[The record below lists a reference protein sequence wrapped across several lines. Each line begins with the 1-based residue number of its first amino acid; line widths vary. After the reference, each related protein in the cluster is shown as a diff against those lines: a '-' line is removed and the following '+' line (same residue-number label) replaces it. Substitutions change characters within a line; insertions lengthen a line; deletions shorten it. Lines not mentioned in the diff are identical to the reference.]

1 MAIQMTRAEYE
12 AKYGSSP
19 TPQGVQN
26 TPVSATPKIKMTRA
40 EYQNKYGQLPTNT
53 VSKSPVN
60 IEQQKQERIAQG
72 LPVSVREDRV
82 EPTLG
87 GQIVRAPLKL
97 ASTIASTVVP
107 AGRAIAGEEDVY
119 RPIKSDY
126 LGDVYSPGGK
136 AIRQIDQGTFID
148 PNKSVGQNI
157 GRAIGQA
164 AKGTLG
170 VAGTG
175 AEAASYA
182 VGGGALPNLGK
193 QALLKFAGTEALA
206 GGLGAFGAST
216 QNAVDNATSVKEG
229 LGNIAKDTAIGAG
242 IGVLGGGLIG
252 GASKLPSAI
261 RKITPK
267 SETIMNRVARL
278 TPNDAKN
285 FERLAGKSH
294 GKYLEETGNFGRP
307 DEIVNNEVTKFAQS
321 KNDVDNA
328 LAQLPGTYKPK
339 EIIDV
344 IAPLE
349 DRLIRVQS
357 PEADRVVQLKNK
369 LNTTGLNMSEINEIK
384 RLYERNVKLAYNKLN
399 NADAVELAT
408 NLDNKLREWQVK
420 QADTL
425 GFDNIREMNKQT
437 QLSKFIADK
446 LGGQLIGKSGL
457 DGMNLT
463 DWIMV
468 SGGDPTAVGGLITKK
483 FFSDPGIQAKIA
495 RYLSK
500 AEKSLP
506 IKPNLGETKLLRLEA
521 PKGSTISSR
530 GSGSIIPVAPKG
542 ANMEFTGQ
550 VGGIIPEKP
559 SLQLLKGKL
568 EKKASMPKLSTK
580 SAVKSKNL
588 STDKGIIATAIEN
601 LRNPATRQKGSITI
615 PGLKSKV
622 VQGESYI
629 DDTTQSLLNEAKK
642 YNSGKE
648 FYEFSGSKINQQLR
662 DKGIRGQEQVT
673 KYWEELT
680 GKKSVDSYAMSH
692 RPQEMGSGH
701 NIDELGNAPDF
712 YSNPEY
718 FKYSKD
724 GTYDESIK
732 ALLKIKG
739 KPEATV
745 TVYRASPRDEL
756 NKGDWISLSKKY
768 AKGESLSEGTNVHSF
783 KVKAKDIQFAGDDI
797 NEFGY
802 FPK

>member
-148 PNKSVGQNI
+148 PNKSVGQNV

-206 GGLGAFGAST
+206 GGLGAFGEST
-216 QNAVDNATSVKEG
+216 QNAVDNATTVKEG
-229 LGNIAKDTAIGAG
+229 LGNIAKDTAIGTG
-242 IGVLGGGLIG
+242 IGVLGGGLLG

-261 RKITPK
+261 RKITPQ

-278 TPNDAKN
+278 TPSDAKN

-307 DEIVNNEVTKFAQS
+307 DEIVSNEVAKFSQS
-321 KNDVDNA
+321 LKDVDYA
-328 LAQLPGTYKPK
+328 LEQLPGTYKPK
-339 EIIDV
+339 EVIDV
-344 IAPLE
+344 INPLE
-349 DRLIRVQS
+349 DKLIRVQS
-357 PEADRVVQLKNK
+357 PEAERVVQLKNK
-369 LNTTGLNMSEINEIK
+369 LNTTGLDMSEINEIK
-384 RLYERNVKLAYNKLN
+384 RLHEKNVKLAYNKLN
-399 NADAVELAT
+399 NADVVELAT
-408 NLDNKLREWQVK
+408 NLDNRLREWQVK

-437 QLSKFIADK
+437 QLSRFIADK

-468 SGGDPTAVGGLITKK
+468 SGVDPTAVGGLITKK

-495 RYLSK
+495 NYLSK

-521 PKGSTISSR
+521 PKGSTISSK
-530 GSGSIIPVAPKG
+530 GSGSTIPVAPKG

-588 STDKGIIATAIEN
+588 STD
-601 LRNPATRQKGSITI
+601 LVS
-615 PGLKSKV
+615 
-622 VQGESYI
+622 
-629 DDTTQSLLNEAKK
+629 EAKK
-642 YNSGKE
+642 YKSAEE
-648 FYEFSGSKINQQLR
+648 FVKA
-662 DKGIRGQEQVT
+662 QE
-673 KYWEELT
+673 
-680 GKKSVDSYAMSH
+680 
-692 RPQEMGSGH
+692 
-701 NIDELGNAPDF
+701 AP
-712 YSNPEY
+712 
-718 FKYSKD
+718 K
-724 GTYDESIK
+724 
-732 ALLKIKG
+732 
-739 KPEATV
+739 TV
-745 TVYRASPRDEL
+745 TVWNKSKFSDEGAYTERPVIRKVE
-756 NKGDWISLSKKY
+756 NKTLYQGGDDSRQFWTPDKKY
-768 AKGESLSEGTNVHSF
+768 AEQFGDVKEKTGTFYQVDNGNRMTDVYVDAS
-783 KVKAKDIQFAGDDI
+783 KTKSQLTDIWKKANK
-797 NEFGY
+797 
-802 FPK
+802 K